1 MVIPTTTKTAAA
13 LSANLRFTTRV
24 LSALT
29 TKLEFGSFEDGAFSV
44 SGEGTSEWIDES
56 RKELRAG
63 NCVAFP
69 TETVYGLAANALD
82 SAAVQSIYAAKGRPS
97 DNPLIVHVSSIRM
110 LRSLYHM
117 SESAIAIHG
126 TDNAA
131 LEHCSSAMQQQQ
143 QQRLLEEAERKDI
156 ASGGDG
162 VWPEIPRVY
171 HAAIRRFW
179 PGPLTIVMP
188 RPACIPI
195 EVLGGHGHTVA
206 FRFPAHPVARAII
219 EAAGVPVAAPS
230 ANASGRPSPTLASHV
245 KHDLD
250 GRLGLIVDGG
260 ACDVGVESTVVDG
273 FSETAFVDGGRPSPC
288 VLRPGGVTV
297 EDLQALGGAWEHV
310 RVYRRDFTSA
320 EMELNPTTPG
330 MKYKHYSPTA
340 PVYVVRVGD
349 QQQQRLQQTVKELS
363 AQHAR
368 IGVIVVGASSASFSV
383 DGLVAPG
390 CRAIV
395 HRVADARGLAHSIF
409 AYLREL
415 DETDH
420 VQAIVVQGVGDA
432 DEGLA
437 VMNRVDKAAS
447 WHV

>member
-1 MVIPTTTKTAAA
+1 M
-13 LSANLRFTTRV
+13 RFTTRV
-24 LSALT
+24 LSALA
-29 TKLEFGSFEDGAFSV
+29 TKLEFGSFEDGTFTA
-44 SGEGTSEWIDES
+44 SGDAAEWIDAS
-56 RKELRAG
+56 RQELRAG
-63 NCVAFP
+63 NCVALP

-82 SAAVQSIYAAKGRPS
+82 PRAVQAIYAAKGRPS

-117 SESAIAIHG
+117 KEPMIHG

-131 LEHCSSAMQQQQ
+131 LEQGHSVVWQ
-143 QQRLLEEAERKDI
+143 LLEEAERKDI
-156 ASGGDG
+156 AQGGDG

-171 HAAIRRFW
+171 HDAIRRFW

-219 EAAGVPVAAPS
+219 EASGVPVAAPS
-230 ANASGRPSPTLASHV
+230 ANASGRPSPTLALHV
-245 KHDLD
+245 RHDLD
-250 GRLGLIVDGG
+250 GRLPLIVDGG

-273 FSETAFVDGGRPSPC
+273 YSGTAFVEGKASPC

-297 EDLQALGGAWEHV
+297 EDLQALGDAWKRV
-310 RVYRRDFTSA
+310 RVYRRDFSST
-320 EMELNPTTPG
+320 EMEMNPTTPG

-349 QQQQRLQQTVKELS
+349 QQEHQMQQVLTKLS
-363 AQHAR
+363 EQYEW
-368 IGVIVVGASSASFSV
+368 IGVVVVGDTIV
-383 DGLVAPG
+383 DETTLGMS
-390 CRAIV
+390 CKAIV

-432 DEGLA
+432 GEGLA
-437 VMNRVDKAAS
+437 VMNRIDKAAS
-447 WHV
+447 YHA